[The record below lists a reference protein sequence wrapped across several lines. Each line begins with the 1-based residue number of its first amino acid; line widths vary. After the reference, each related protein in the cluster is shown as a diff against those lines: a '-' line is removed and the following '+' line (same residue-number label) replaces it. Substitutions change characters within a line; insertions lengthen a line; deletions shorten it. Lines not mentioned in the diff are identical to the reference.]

1 MNDLATT
8 WGPWAFYLAAMGG
21 MLKWLVTD
29 KIKGIQDSLI
39 DLGEM
44 IKGQDERLRELERQ
58 YSELIG
64 GLKAKGCLVSIEES
78 VHCER
83 RKVPR

>member
-78 VHCER
+78 GHCER